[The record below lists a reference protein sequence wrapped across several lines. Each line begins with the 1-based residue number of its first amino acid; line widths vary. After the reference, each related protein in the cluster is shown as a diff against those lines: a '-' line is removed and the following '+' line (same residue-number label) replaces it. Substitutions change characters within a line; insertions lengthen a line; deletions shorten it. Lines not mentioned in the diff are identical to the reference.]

1 MRGKNV
7 YAQKVVVK
15 PYNKNLNSCI
25 FDLSGFLH
33 NILSIYKYPFLKVP
47 TEWGPIR

>member
-1 MRGKNV
+1 MLKKVLRKGSNSKLKGLEVN
-7 YAQKVVVK
+7 AQNVVVK

-33 NILSIYKYPFLKVP
+33 NILSIY
-47 TEWGPIR
+47 G